1 MLGSEGVYG
10 LTNLPLLPVNL
21 DIVRFQVQATS
32 SVPCLPEC
40 DSDDSF
46 GITVTV
52 QTVALQAIDLKWIWY
67 GVPVYVD
74 MLFWKPCDY
83 HCRVN
88 MTVIVRSMAEVA
100 FIFC

>member
-10 LTNLPLLPVNL
+10 LTNLPVNL
-21 DIVRFQVQATS
+21 DIVRFQVQA
-32 SVPCLPEC
+32 SVPCQPEC

-46 GITVTV
+46 VITVTV

-67 GVPVYVD
+67 SVPVYVD
-74 MLFWKPCDY
+74 MLFWRPCDY
-83 HCRVN
+83 HCRVK